1 MAGMGFS
8 NDGIYRIFGVS
19 LHSINVDLPQQQ
31 KMLELVSLAYIYN
44 IYNIFKYISSN
55 FSLMSFQY
63 IPCYHWLKLGLYVH
77 RIHIGFGQLIDWT
90 GVLLLV
96 VT

>member
-1 MAGMGFS
+1 MGFS

-19 LHSINVDLPQQQ
+19 LHSLNVDLPQLQ
-31 KMLELVSLAYIYN
+31 KMIEDVTCIYN
-44 IYNIFKYISSN
+44 IYIYVSSDLR
-55 FSLMSFQY
+55 LMSFQY
-63 IPCYHWLKLGLYVH
+63 IPKTGTLC
-77 RIHIGFGQLIDWT
+77 IHIGLGQLIDRT